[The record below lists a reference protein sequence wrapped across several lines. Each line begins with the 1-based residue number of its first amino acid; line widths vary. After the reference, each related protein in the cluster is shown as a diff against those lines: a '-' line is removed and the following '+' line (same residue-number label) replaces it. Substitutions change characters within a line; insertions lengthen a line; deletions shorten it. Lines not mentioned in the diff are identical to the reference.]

1 MGEGDT
7 LANGLI
13 GAIVTVVTVSFIPFS
28 PLLGGAVSGYL
39 QGGETEAA
47 IKVGVLS
54 GLIALVP
61 LFALL
66 VFVGN
71 IFLFILAVGA
81 TGPAGL
87 ISGLGFVVVVFVA
100 LAFLLYVLC
109 LSVLGGWLGNYLKR
123 ETDIFA

>member
-39 QGGETEAA
+39 QGGETEEA

-109 LSVLGGWLGNYLKR
+109 LSVVGGWLGNYLKR